1 MARLTRNKQTIKQ
14 TICNFYQFLL
24 DVQSTLTLCTH
35 YYKHYGVKSNSYCYE
50 TFSEQRITLR
60 AFFGTRMISFLMG
73 LLLRMP
79 PRKEKGE
86 HSVFSGHSSS
96 LFNREEECPLISGTL
111 PKLPTLL
118 THKFS
123 SQTPFQPLRRREGHY
138 FKIIL
143 LTRVRRY

>member
-1 MARLTRNKQTIKQ
+1 MTLYRMARLTRNKQTIKQ
-14 TICNFYQFLL
+14 TIFNFSQFLL

-86 HSVFSGHSSS
+86 HSVFSGHSQNS
-96 LFNREEECPLISGTL
+96 LPFSHTRFHPKLLFSLYEEERVITLNNIANADKTILIWTL
-111 PKLPTLL
+111 
-118 THKFS
+118 
-123 SQTPFQPLRRREGHY
+123 
-138 FKIIL
+138 
-143 LTRVRRY
+143 

>member
-1 MARLTRNKQTIKQ
+1 MTLYHMARLTRNKQTIKQ

-50 TFSEQRITLR
+50 TFSEQRGTLC
-60 AFFGTRMISFLMG
+60 ALFGTRMISFLMG

-86 HSVFSGHSSS
+86 HSVFSGHSQNS
-96 LFNREEECPLISGTL
+96 LPFSRTSFHPKLLFSLYEEERVITL
-111 PKLPTLL
+111 K
-118 THKFS
+118 
-123 SQTPFQPLRRREGHY
+123 
-138 FKIIL
+138 
-143 LTRVRRY
+143 